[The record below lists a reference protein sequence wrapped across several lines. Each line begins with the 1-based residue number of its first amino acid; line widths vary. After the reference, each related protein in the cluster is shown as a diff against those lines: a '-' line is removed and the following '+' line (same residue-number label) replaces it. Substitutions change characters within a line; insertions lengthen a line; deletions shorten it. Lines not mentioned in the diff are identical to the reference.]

1 MWTTDNNDKPVL
13 KLDAAHYSLRNTT
26 FENSV
31 LKIHY
36 RVVTPES
43 TLKSTNR
50 TKVYRW
56 DANAN
61 QDTLVA
67 EWEQNWFKGDRIL
80 LLQSEFVPLG
90 SSPLTGDED
99 GFVPLKEVLP
109 VTWGSA
115 GSAWLYVTCTICF
128 TRYQAN
134 HGKSA
139 TDHTRGETGC
149 PGPGNRV

>member
-31 LKIHY
+31 LGIHY

-43 TLKSTNR
+43 ALKSTNC

-61 QDTLVA
+61 QDVLVA
-67 EWEQNWFKGDRIL
+67 EWEQNWFKGDRIRL
-80 LLQSEFVPLG
+80 HQPELG
-90 SSPLTGDED
+90 CSDSSSLTGGED
-99 GFVPLKEVLP
+99 GFVPLKEVLQ
-109 VTWGSA
+109 VTWGTA
-115 GSAWLYVTCTICF
+115 GSSWLYVPPTIRF
-128 TRYQAN
+128 TRTQAYP
-134 HGKSA
+134 GDPA
-139 TDHTRGETGC
+139 IDHTRERT
-149 PGPGNRV
+149 V